1 MSRFIIIH
9 RFCCIKIILTVIG
22 LVQILLIVLEMWHQS
37 EIRDSETTKIFQY
50 SRIACEILMF
60 LVGLVFTVSIRLVNG
75 KLLAVC
81 MPILLV
87 LGLFRKMSTLYYICL
102 LRGKSS
108 SWTHHSTTASAMSF
122 VTTMSYAFIYNWVL
136 TFVWKNKICRIT
148 ETHTEK
154 FCGLRIT
161 KLLAASSINS
171 ILALIFLFWNRIS
184 IYINSD
190 WRRAVFSEIW
200 YTVCSPFLTLPI
212 TILLGMILY
221 NLLIGLRQKS
231 IPNLKRCSNAMWLF
245 IAFFGATKVLWTS
258 QERDVLVLTNVRFV
272 ALCILFVFNI
282 CHVLGTVTLLF
293 LHVKNL
299 KQARK
304 PGNLGKKS
312 SSHDTEYKSGKD
324 ELNIRSIPANRIK
337 VEAIS
342 IGTGFSSTVHPGQVR
357 SSSHHGKSSTTTPV
371 AIKIVSKTINST
383 VIFQELKN
391 MARLMIPREGKT
403 HPNVIYFLGA
413 CFLNSET
420 PSNPL
425 GPVNIIMELCRHGSL
440 IQYLRRIRDD
450 PENSRDPTQ
459 LDKWSLQVANGMTF
473 LAELNV
479 THLVHSDIAAR
490 NVLLDDKL
498 VAKIS
503 DFGMSRKLYDYQ
515 MYATL
520 EQKEYPWKWMAP
532 ESLDRLQFTHQSDV
546 WSYGVLLWEI
556 YSLGETPWPGLTW
569 TSDFVHKLHNGL
581 RLERPFWA
589 DKNIFV
595 IMQTCWQLE
604 PGERPTF
611 SQISKQLLQDFIIN
625 KS

>member
-1 MSRFIIIH
+1 
-9 RFCCIKIILTVIG
+9 
-22 LVQILLIVLEMWHQS
+22 
-37 EIRDSETTKIFQY
+37 
-50 SRIACEILMF
+50 
-60 LVGLVFTVSIRLVNG
+60 
-75 KLLAVC
+75 
-81 MPILLV
+81 
-87 LGLFRKMSTLYYICL
+87 
-102 LRGKSS
+102 
-108 SWTHHSTTASAMSF
+108 
-122 VTTMSYAFIYNWVL
+122 
-136 TFVWKNKICRIT
+136 
-148 ETHTEK
+148 
-154 FCGLRIT
+154 
-161 KLLAASSINS
+161 
-171 ILALIFLFWNRIS
+171 
-184 IYINSD
+184 
-190 WRRAVFSEIW
+190 
-200 YTVCSPFLTLPI
+200 
-212 TILLGMILY
+212 
-221 NLLIGLRQKS
+221 
-231 IPNLKRCSNAMWLF
+231 
-245 IAFFGATKVLWTS
+245 
-258 QERDVLVLTNVRFV
+258 
-272 ALCILFVFNI
+272 
-282 CHVLGTVTLLF
+282 
-293 LHVKNL
+293 
-299 KQARK
+299 
-304 PGNLGKKS
+304 
-312 SSHDTEYKSGKD
+312 
-324 ELNIRSIPANRIK
+324 
-337 VEAIS
+337 
-342 IGTGFSSTVHPGQVR
+342 
-357 SSSHHGKSSTTTPV
+357 
-371 AIKIVSKTINST
+371 
-383 VIFQELKN
+383 

-403 HPNVIYFLGA
+403 HPNVISFLGA

-473 LAELNV
+473 LAELN
-479 THLVHSDIAAR
+479 LVHSDIAAR